1 MGQSRSLCRCTYLCR
16 CREGRRHWQMEVRD
30 CLKLVQTCFGF
41 PSALARKVLFVR
53 DSEIREWT
61 KGQWLKVW
69 TSTQA
74 SNMSSLTQEAKSDLS
89 PHQCNPWTADL
100 NVLARA
106 NHSWIFVCPPSSF
119 SLKMWRDTLKSLYLQ
134 ISHTA
139 QFYSESPSTA
149 FKHRTQKCNRK
160 NALFDQHFIEVFYIP
175 QVTKNKV
182 RNTHSHFTATSAM
195 EYGKVFRM
203 LLNIS
208 FYGSQVTLL
217 GFLLVEKYLEKETLC
232 KSMKCQPMEFKSN
245 LKPQLQ

>member
-1 MGQSRSLCRCTYLCR
+1 
-16 CREGRRHWQMEVRD
+16 
-30 CLKLVQTCFGF
+30 
-41 PSALARKVLFVR
+41 
-53 DSEIREWT
+53 
-61 KGQWLKVW
+61 
-69 TSTQA
+69 
-74 SNMSSLTQEAKSDLS
+74 MSGLTQEAKSDLG
-89 PHQCNPWTADL
+89 PQHQCNPRTADL
-100 NVLARA
+100 NVLAHA
-106 NHSWIFVCPPSSF
+106 NHSWIFVCPPSCF

-134 ISHTA
+134 ISHIA
-139 QFYSESPSTA
+139 QFYSQSLSTA
-149 FKHRTQKCNRK
+149 FKHRTEKCNRK
-160 NALFDQHFIEVFYIP
+160 NAIFDQHFIQVFYIP

-217 GFLLVEKYLEKETLC
+217 GFLLMEKYLEKETLC